1 MGRARGGKRWEEGEE
16 RYRSQYMYIGSVNL
30 FISADLKVLEVAEV
44 NGVVC
49 LSQNPLH
56 CPQSLLRVHTHTDRA
71 NSGSQHRASGPGVG
85 SIIPHRGSFDCTNS
99 HRSAVS
105 G

>member
-56 CPQSLLRVHTHTDRA
+56 CPQSLLRVHTHTHT
-71 NSGSQHRASGPGVG
+71 HRQSKQW
-85 SIIPHRGSFDCTNS
+85 
-99 HRSAVS
+99 
-105 G
+105 